1 MAYSIPLSFPVF
13 DENETNNLQQALSS
27 GHLAT
32 NGAFIEKFETGLSRR
47 LKSHQAVALN
57 SGTSSLHLALVL
69 LGVGRGDEVICQSFT
84 FCASANPIV
93 YQGATPVFVDSE
105 EDTWNIS
112 PELLEDA
119 VLSRLA
125 LGKKPKAIVV
135 VHLFGMP
142 AKMNEIME
150 ISEKYGIPVIED
162 AAEALGSIY
171 QGRSCGTLGTIGFFS
186 FNGNKIITTGGGGS
200 LISNEINLIQK
211 ARYLSTQARED
222 LPYYQHLE
230 IGYNYRMN
238 NMAAAIGLAQME
250 KLDEFV
256 SKRRLINARYRS
268 LFAELQG
275 VTFQPELPE
284 SKSNFWLST
293 ILMDETT
300 TGLTSEGFRT
310 MLSSAGVES
319 RFLWK
324 PLHMQ
329 PVFREAPFYGGQV
342 AEDLFSR
349 GLCLPSST
357 SLSLEDQ
364 EGIADILA
372 KQLSKVF

>member
-1 MAYSIPLSFPVF
+1 
-13 DENETNNLQQALSS
+13 
-27 GHLAT
+27 
-32 NGAFIEKFETGLSRR
+32 
-47 LKSHQAVALN
+47 
-57 SGTSSLHLALVL
+57 
-69 LGVGRGDEVICQSFT
+69 
-84 FCASANPIV
+84 
-93 YQGATPVFVDSE
+93 
-105 EDTWNIS
+105 
-112 PELLEDA
+112 
-119 VLSRLA
+119 
-125 LGKKPKAIVV
+125 
-135 VHLFGMP
+135 
-142 AKMNEIME
+142 
-150 ISEKYGIPVIED
+150 
-162 AAEALGSIY
+162 
-171 QGRSCGTLGTIGFFS
+171 
-186 FNGNKIITTGGGGS
+186 
-200 LISNEINLIQK
+200 EINVLQK
-211 ARYLSTQARED
+211 ARYLSTQAREE

-238 NMAAAIGLAQME
+238 NMAAAIGLAQLE

-275 VTFQPELPE
+275 VTFQPELSE

-342 AEDLFSR
+342 
-349 GLCLPSST
+349 
-357 SLSLEDQ
+357 
-364 EGIADILA
+364 
-372 KQLSKVF
+372 